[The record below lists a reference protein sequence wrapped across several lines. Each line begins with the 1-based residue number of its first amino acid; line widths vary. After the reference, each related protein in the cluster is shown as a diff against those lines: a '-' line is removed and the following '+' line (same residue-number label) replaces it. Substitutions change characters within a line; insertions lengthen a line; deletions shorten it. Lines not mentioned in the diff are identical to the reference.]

1 MLKIS
6 GFYSF
11 VSEFATFLEQKT
23 VKLKVKG
30 CKYPIKIRCNTTDLG
45 ILISS
50 YLDKE
55 YDFKMNKIIN
65 PEVIV
70 DCGANIV

>member
-1 MLKIS
+1 M
-6 GFYSF
+6 
-11 VSEFATFLEQKT
+11 
-23 VKLKVKG
+23 KLKVKG